1 MPSPTPP
8 HFSASVSAGSHTT
21 VLTIEGEVD
30 LATADDFAAA
40 LAAAREESLP
50 VVVDLREC
58 PFMDSTGLQRLL
70 HHRDEAH
77 ARGHRTALVYQDPGV
92 IARIVTLVAPGLF
105 ETASSVDAAQVAL
118 SAPAAVDEPA

>member
-8 HFSASVSAGSHTT
+8 HFSASRTAGPQTS
-21 VLTIEGEVD
+21 VLTIEGEID
-30 LATADDFAAA
+30 LATAEDFAAA
-40 LAAAREESLP
+40 LSSARDAQMP

-70 HHRDEAH
+70 HHRDDAH

-92 IARIVTLVAPGLF
+92 ISRIVTLVAPGLF
-105 ETASSVDAAQVAL
+105 ETAGSVEAAQRAL
-118 SAPAAVDEPA
+118 AAPAVVDETA

>member
-8 HFSASVSAGSHTT
+8 HFSASLSAGTHTT

-30 LATADDFAAA
+30 LATADDFAVA
-40 LAAAREESLP
+40 LASARETALP

-70 HHRDEAH
+70 HHRDEAY
-77 ARGHRTALVYQDPGV
+77 ARGHRTALVYADPGV
-92 IARIVTLVAPGLF
+92 ISRIVTLVAPGLF
-105 ETASSVDAAQVAL
+105 ETAASVDEAQDAL
-118 SAPAAVDEPA
+118 AAPAAVDESA